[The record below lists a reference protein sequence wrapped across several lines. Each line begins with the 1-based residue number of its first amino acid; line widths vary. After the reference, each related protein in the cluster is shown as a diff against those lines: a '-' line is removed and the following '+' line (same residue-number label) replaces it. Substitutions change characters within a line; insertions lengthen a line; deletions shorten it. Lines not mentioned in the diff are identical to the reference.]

1 MAQRAA
7 MLPLAGQYRHP
18 LRAIAFNAAERWMR
32 DVTAEIA
39 REVLSCAVETDVAS
53 PVREFL
59 ARACR

>member
-1 MAQRAA
+1 
-7 MLPLAGQYRHP
+7 MLPLAGPYRHP

-39 REVLSCAVETDVAS
+39 REVLSCAVETDLAS

>member
-1 MAQRAA
+1 
-7 MLPLAGQYRHP
+7 
-18 LRAIAFNAAERWMR
+18 LRAIASNAAERWMR

-39 REVLSCAVETDVAS
+39 REALSCAVETDLAS

>member
-1 MAQRAA
+1 
-7 MLPLAGQYRHP
+7 

-39 REVLSCAVETDVAS
+39 REVLSCAVETDGAS

>member
-39 REVLSCAVETDVAS
+39 REVLSCAVEMD
-53 PVREFL
+53 
-59 ARACR
+59 